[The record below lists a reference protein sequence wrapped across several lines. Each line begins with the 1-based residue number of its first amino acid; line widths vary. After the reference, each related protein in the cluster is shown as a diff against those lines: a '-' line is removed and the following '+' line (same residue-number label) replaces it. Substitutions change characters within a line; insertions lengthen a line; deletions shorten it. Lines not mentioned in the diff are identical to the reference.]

1 MGIHLVSGHLIDYI
15 TKAFDDDHAHS
26 LYKDSFVRKIL
37 EKIILPDDFDKDL
50 VEYYIKRSVRNGSWR
65 MLRPESRALLL
76 VVRFWRGLLK
86 SVVLKNVL
94 RKIFIEIELLTLRGK
109 ALFYGILLLLKKSIN
124 IIYDYIKDPERIL
137 IIGLSYLNNPPLYR
151 VYG

>member
-1 MGIHLVSGHLIDYI
+1 VSGHLIDYI
-15 TKAFDDDHAHS
+15 TKAFDDDNAHS

-76 VVRFWRGLLK
+76 VVRFWRGFLK

-94 RKIFIEIELLTLRGK
+94 KKIFIEIELLTLRGK

-124 IIYDYIKDPERIL
+124 IIYDYMKDPEKIL